1 MNLRLETASHTHP
14 GKIRKV
20 NEDAVFSFVRPPEKG
35 EIQGLLIVADGIG
48 GHKAGDIASKLAVET
63 IYESLE
69 WFLNKDQSEDTTPI
83 KRKSNLLQPY
93 TESSTHL
100 ELRLM
105 QAIQQANQKVFDYAQ
120 NHPEE
125 ASNMGTTITCALIRG
140 KNLVIAHVGDSR
152 AYRLRNYELHQLT
165 EDHSFVGQ
173 LVRTGQL
180 PVEAYYVHPRRNVIT
195 RALGQFPNVQI
206 DLRTD
211 SLEVGDKFLLCSDG
225 LWEMVR
231 DPLMKNYLED
241 AEDLEQTVQD
251 LVKEAISQGG
261 PDNISVIISEVIVE
275 KNGS

>member
-1 MNLRLETASHTHP
+1 MNLRLETASRTHP
-14 GKIRKV
+14 GRIRKV
-20 NEDAVFSFVRPPEKG
+20 NEDAIFSFVRPPDKG

-69 WFLNKDQSEDTTPI
+69 WFLNKDQSEDTTPV
-83 KRKSNLLQPY
+83 KRESNLLQPY

-120 NHPEE
+120 DHPEE

-152 AYRLRNYELHQLT
+152 AYRLRNKELHQLT

-195 RALGQFPNVQI
+195 RALGQFSNVQI

-231 DPLMKNYLED
+231 DPILKTYLEGS
-241 AEDLEQTVQD
+241 EDLEQTAQD

>member
-1 MNLRLETASHTHP
+1 MNLRLETALQTHP

-20 NEDAVFSFVRPPEKG
+20 NEDAVLSFVRPPEKG

-83 KRKSNLLQPY
+83 KRETNLLQPY

-152 AYRLRNYELHQLT
+152 AYRLRNNELHQLT

-180 PVEAYYVHPRRNVIT
+180 PAEAYYVHPRRNVIT
-195 RALGQFPNVQI
+195 RALGQFSNVQI

-231 DPLMKNYLED
+231 DPILKNYLED
-241 AEDLEQTVQD
+241 AEDLEQIVQD

-261 PDNISVIISEVIVE
+261 PDNISVIISKVIVE